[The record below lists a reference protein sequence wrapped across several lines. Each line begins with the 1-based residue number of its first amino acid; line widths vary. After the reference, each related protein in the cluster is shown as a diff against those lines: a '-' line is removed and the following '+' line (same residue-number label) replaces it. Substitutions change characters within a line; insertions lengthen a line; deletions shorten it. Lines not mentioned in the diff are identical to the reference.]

1 MKKLKENER
10 GASAVEF
17 AIVLPLLVLILWGII
32 EFSILLYDK
41 AMITNLSR
49 EAARAAIVFGN
60 RDWTTAELQ
69 AWLRGDEDTN
79 PMKAIRNNYRDALIS
94 FRPGGSEAPVIT
106 VWADDDNRVAG
117 STLAVNVSYQYH
129 WLYFPNWFGAF
140 KQLDAWTAM
149 RRE

>member
-1 MKKLKENER
+1 MKKLKGNER

-17 AIVLPLLVLILWGII
+17 AIILPLLVLILWGII

-60 RDWTTAELQ
+60 RDFTLGQLQ
-69 AWLRGDEDTN
+69 TWLEGD
-79 PMKAIRNNYRDALIS
+79 PYVSGIKARYTEQLVS
-94 FRPGGSEAPVIT
+94 FKPGGGVLPPQMSVVAAGT
-106 VWADDDNRVAG
+106 GAG
-117 STLAVNVSYQYH
+117 STIAIDVTYDYN
-129 WLYFPNWFGAF
+129 WLYFPSWFGAV
-140 KQLDAWTAM
+140 KTLTARTAM